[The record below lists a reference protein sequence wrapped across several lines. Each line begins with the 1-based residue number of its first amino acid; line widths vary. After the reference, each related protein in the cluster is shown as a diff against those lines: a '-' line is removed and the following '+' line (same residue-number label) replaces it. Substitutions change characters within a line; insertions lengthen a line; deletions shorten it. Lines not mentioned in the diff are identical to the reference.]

1 MQSIQNIKLKGAGN
15 VRDFGGLKNKHGKMI
30 NPHMFLRGSVLNDIS
45 YGDADTLTHTYEVKH
60 IIDLRTHTE
69 IREKPD
75 REIDGVEWT
84 HIPLLT
90 SAMLG
95 ITHEKDLDNKNVEIP
110 ELPAIYRKIVS
121 NPFSIEKLKEVFE
134 VICDDKREGA
144 LLWHCT
150 EGKDRCGLVSALFL
164 YMLDV
169 DMDTIFDD
177 YVYTNTVSAAKG
189 KKAYWKVLLS
199 TGDKSRAEAAREAYI
214 ADRKYLEAA
223 FEEIEMRYGTL
234 DNFMEQELLITPQVK
249 QKMLKRA
256 TR

>member
-1 MQSIQNIKLKGAGN
+1 M
-15 VRDFGGLKNKHGKMI
+15 
-30 NPHMFLRGSVLNDIS
+30 
-45 YGDADTLTHTYEVKH
+45 
-60 IIDLRTHTE
+60 
-69 IREKPD
+69 
-75 REIDGVEWT
+75 
-84 HIPLLT
+84 
-90 SAMLG
+90 
-95 ITHEKDLDNKNVEIP
+95 
-110 ELPAIYRKIVS
+110 PAIYRKIVS

-199 TGDKSRAEAAREAYI
+199 TGDKSRAEAARDAYI